1 MSKILTVVCMTK
13 EKMYLEIILS
23 GKTARKKPLS
33 IAYIFPLKRMMALN
47 TAKPEIIC
55 HRAGRLK

>member
-1 MSKILTVVCMTK
+1 MTK

-33 IAYIFPLKRMMALN
+33 IAYIFPLKRMMATQYSKTRNHLSQGW
-47 TAKPEIIC
+47 KIEVK
-55 HRAGRLK
+55 GYK